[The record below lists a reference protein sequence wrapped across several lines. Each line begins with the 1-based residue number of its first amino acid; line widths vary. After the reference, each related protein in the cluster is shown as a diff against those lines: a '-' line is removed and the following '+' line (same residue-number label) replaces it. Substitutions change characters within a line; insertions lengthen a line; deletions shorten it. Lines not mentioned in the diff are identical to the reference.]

1 MEGNKFVQIILTII
15 FVLFFIMFILGSMI
29 PLWQLMAPNI
39 IKIDHFSNIRP
50 ISWISLAVVIF
61 LIYIISTY
69 NGLVALKKKVEQSKS
84 GVDVYLKQRFDL
96 IPNVVETVKGYAKYE
111 EDVLEKIIKI
121 RNEYSKNSQDNMKVN
136 ATLNEEYNKLIA
148 VVENYPEL
156 KANEPFLNL
165 QKQLSKIE
173 SQLQAARRIYNSDVT
188 EYNTKVQSFPSNV
201 IATIF
206 KFKEIALFEIDAL
219 EKKNINIEI

>member
-1 MEGNKFVQIILTII
+1 MEGNKFAQIIFII
-15 FVLFFIMFILGSMI
+15 VYVAFFIMFVFGAIMPFWNVI
-29 PLWQLMAPNI
+29 APNI
-39 IKIDHFSNIRP
+39 MNVNHIGNIRP
-50 ISWISLAVVIF
+50 IFWIAIAIIVI

-121 RNEYSKNSQDNMKVN
+121 RNEYSNNSQDNMKVN

-148 VVENYPEL
+148 VVESYPEL
-156 KANEPFLNL
+156 KANEPFLSL

-173 SQLQAARRIYNSDVT
+173 SQLQAARRIYNLDVT

-219 EKKNINIEI
+219 EKENINIEI